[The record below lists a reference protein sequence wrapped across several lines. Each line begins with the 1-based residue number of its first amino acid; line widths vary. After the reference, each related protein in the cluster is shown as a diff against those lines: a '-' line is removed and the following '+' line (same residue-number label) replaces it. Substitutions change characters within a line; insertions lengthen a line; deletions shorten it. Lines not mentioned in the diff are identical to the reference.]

1 MLISYLYLVV
11 IIITKFVL
19 LLNISAAF
27 KNCGGLNDLFSN
39 KKCADILVKTL
50 RHFVKMSAH
59 FILKWKLE

>member
-1 MLISYLYLVV
+1 M
-11 IIITKFVL
+11 
-19 LLNISAAF
+19 LNISAAF